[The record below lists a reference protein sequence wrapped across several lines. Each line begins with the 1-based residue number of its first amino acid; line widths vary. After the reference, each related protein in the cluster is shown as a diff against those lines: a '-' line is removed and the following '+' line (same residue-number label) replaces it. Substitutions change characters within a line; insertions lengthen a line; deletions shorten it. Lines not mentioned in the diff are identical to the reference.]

1 MPMYR
6 NSAPGGDESWKN
18 RLSPARRK
26 GLTVE
31 GASLADK
38 TVIDQRGRLRSLL
51 LLVFQETR
59 VFLLE

>member
-6 NSAPGGDESWKN
+6 NSAQGGDESWKN

-31 GASLADK
+31 GAAYLASLADK
-38 TVIDQRGRLRSLL
+38 MVIDQRG
-51 LLVFQETR
+51 
-59 VFLLE
+59 